1 MDLTLNTSARRRL
14 EALASTATSPAPMIA
29 RSGLIA
35 AGLDDR
41 DIRSLTESG
50 QLSRLERGIY
60 APELSGTPDPMIVR
74 ICAHNAAS
82 TGQSHVYTHTSAALL
97 WGLSVWRA
105 RPLVHVA
112 HAGRRG
118 NRGPADDV
126 VRHNQI
132 IPESDVRILNGMR
145 LTSLERTIIDCARLL
160 PFELGVIVADSGLA
174 HGADQD
180 ALRRLVAEGR
190 GTRGIRRVR
199 EVLAAADGRAES
211 PAETRFR
218 LLLDEWNLPEA
229 ELQLWISTTGGRE
242 RVDFGWS
249 SRRLVIEVHGYAK
262 YFDYG
267 PPDEKIAAQQAREA
281 RLVATGW
288 RVLNIYWPE
297 LDDPETL
304 RARVR
309 AFLTTPHALVGVA

>member
-1 MDLTLNTSARRRL
+1 MDLTLDTSARRQL
-14 EALASTATSPAPMIA
+14 EALASTPPSPVPVVA
-29 RSGLIA
+29 RSGLLA

-41 DIRSLTESG
+41 AIRSLTESG
-50 QLSRLERGIY
+50 QLSKLERGIY
-60 APELSGTPDPMIVR
+60 APGLSGTPDPMIVR

-82 TGQSHVYTHTSAALL
+82 TGEAHVYTHTSAALL

-126 VRHNQI
+126 VRHNQRV
-132 IPESDVRILNGMR
+132 PDSEVRILNGMR

-174 HGADQD
+174 RGADEEV
-180 ALRRLVAEGR
+180 LRRLVAEGR
-190 GTRGIRRVR
+190 ATRGIRRVR

-218 LLLDEWNLPEA
+218 LLLEEWNLPEA
-229 ELQLWISTTGGRE
+229 ELQLWIATAGGRE

-249 SRRLVIEVHGYAK
+249 SRRLVVEVHGYAK

-281 RLVATGW
+281 RLVAAGW

-297 LDDPETL
+297 LDDPEKL
-304 RARVR
+304 RAKVR
-309 AFLTTPHALVGVA
+309 AFLTTPHGLVHVA